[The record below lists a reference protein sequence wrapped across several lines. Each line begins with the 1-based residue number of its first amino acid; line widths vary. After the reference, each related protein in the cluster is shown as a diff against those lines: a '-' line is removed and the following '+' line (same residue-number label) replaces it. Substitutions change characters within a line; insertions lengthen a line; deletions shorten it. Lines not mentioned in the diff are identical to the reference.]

1 MSERPRSSGLIHGTT
16 ANRLVGRTLTLKRGP
31 VNPPLGP
38 TLSPVVFN
46 VLFCGDCGV
55 AVMGRVLTSHKVN
68 GLNEALLVNVLD
80 EPGQGNACH
89 EYQIRQRQYAHVAA
103 INDWTTMV
111 NHYKE
116 WEVVSY
122 EFIKDDM
129 NYKVVVVKWSQY
141 KQKGTTVEAR
151 THTVRLP
158 YKPNVGQIIQCPNLI

>member
-1 MSERPRSSGLIHGTT
+1 MQYVIVGSIVLLAGLIKLTVL
-16 ANRLVGRTLTLKRGP
+16 NVRLRLSECVTQWIRPSVRYSNSLHCTPL
-31 VNPPLGP
+31 PPE
-38 TLSPVVFN
+38 T
-46 VLFCGDCGV
+46 
-55 AVMGRVLTSHKVN
+55 
-68 GLNEALLVNVLD
+68 
-80 EPGQGNACH
+80 
-89 EYQIRQRQYAHVAA
+89 YIRQRQYAHVAA

-158 YKPNVGQIIQCPNLI
+158 YKPNVGQIIQCPNLV